1 MKTRACHSVAI
12 LLIVFVA
19 ALSGCQGGN
28 RTFAGFTYGGGGHT
42 YSAEPAELTVG
53 PEQSVLQCCG
63 PQDPNSV
70 RLTWQT
76 SQELGKELPLTDGK
90 FKVQEKGDSTLLS
103 GLLVVQSKK
112 GNIVH
117 GSFELETKTED
128 GRTLKV
134 VGSFSAEQKT

>member
-1 MKTRACHSVAI
+1 MKTRACHRMAI

-19 ALSGCQGGN
+19 ALSGCQGGS

-42 YSAEPAELTVG
+42 YSAEPALLTAG
-53 PEQSVLQCCG
+53 TEESVLECGG

-76 SQELGKELPLTDGK
+76 SQELGKELPLTEAV
-90 FKVQEKGDSTLLS
+90 FKVQEKGNSSLIS

>member
-1 MKTRACHSVAI
+1 MKTRAAL
-12 LLIVFVA
+12 LLIAFIT
-19 ALSGCQGGN
+19 ALSGCQGSS

-42 YSAEPAELTVG
+42 YSAEPALLTAG
-53 PEQSVLQCCG
+53 PEQSVLECGG

-76 SQELGKELPLTDGK
+76 SQELGKELPLTGGE
-90 FKVQEKGDSTLLS
+90 FKVQEKGDSTLTS

-117 GSFELETKTED
+117 GSFDLESKTED

>member
-1 MKTRACHSVAI
+1 MKTRAAL
-12 LLIVFVA
+12 LLIAFIT
-19 ALSGCQGGN
+19 ALSGCQGSS

-42 YSAEPAELTVG
+42 YSAEPALLTAG
-53 PEQSVLQCCG
+53 PEQSVLECGG
-63 PQDPNSV
+63 PQDSNSV

-76 SQELGKELPLTDGK
+76 SQELGKELPLTGGE
-90 FKVQEKGDSTLLS
+90 FKVQEKGDSTLTS

-117 GSFELETKTED
+117 GSFDLESKTED

>member
-53 PEQSVLQCCG
+53 PEQSVLQCGG

-90 FKVQEKGDSTLLS
+90 FKVQEK